1 MKFKIKK
8 LLSSPPK
15 TLALGFL
22 MLILIGTILL
32 SLPISMREKSS
43 NIVLDAFFTSTS
55 AVCVTGLIVQ
65 NTASHWTAFGKAV
78 ILMLIQVGGIGF
90 MTVATSFFIF
100 SGKRVSLRERLIIKE
115 QFNSNQR
122 SGIVR
127 LSNRVI
133 KYTVIIE
140 VAGAILLSLYFV
152 PKFGI
157 RNGIIYSIFHSISAF
172 CNAGFDILGNSLIG
186 YNEAPIVIYTLSFL
200 VILGGIG
207 FSFLREVYEIRKF
220 KKFSLHTKLVLQSTG
235 VLLFIGFV
243 LFILLEFNNGAT
255 IKNLSW
261 FGKINATWFQAVVPR
276 TAGFQSVNYSLVKD
290 STLLVT
296 IILMFIGASPGGTG
310 GGVKTTTIAVIV
322 ASVIS
327 VVKGSDDTE
336 IFDRRIENNIIKKA
350 LAIFTVALLL
360 VLIASFTITV
370 LQPNIRFIDVLFE
383 VTSAFG
389 TVGLGVG
396 VSDHLHVVG
405 KLILCFIMYVG
416 RLGPLTLLYTINIK
430 QKHKSI
436 RLAQDDVIVG

>member
-1 MKFKIKK
+1 M
-8 LLSSPPK
+8 
-15 TLALGFL
+15 
-22 MLILIGTILL
+22 
-32 SLPISMREKSS
+32 
-43 NIVLDAFFTSTS
+43 
-55 AVCVTGLIVQ
+55 
-65 NTASHWTAFGKAV
+65 
-78 ILMLIQVGGIGF
+78 
-90 MTVATSFFIF
+90 
-100 SGKRVSLRERLIIKE
+100 
-115 QFNSNQR
+115 
-122 SGIVR
+122 
-127 LSNRVI
+127 
-133 KYTVIIE
+133 
-140 VAGAILLSLYFV
+140 
-152 PKFGI
+152 
-157 RNGIIYSIFHSISAF
+157 
-172 CNAGFDILGNSLIG
+172 IG

-207 FSFLREVYEIRKF
+207 FSVLREVYEIRKF

>member
-22 MLILIGTILL
+22 TLILIGTILL
-32 SLPISMREKSS
+32 SLPISLREDSP
-43 NIVLDAFFTSTS
+43 NVVLDAFFTSTS

-65 NTASHWTAFGKAV
+65 NTASHWTPFGKAV

-140 VAGAILLSLYFV
+140 VAGALLLATYFV
-152 PKFGI
+152 PKFGL
-157 RNGIIYSIFHSISAF
+157 RNGIIYSIFHSVSAF

-186 YNEAPIVIYTLSFL
+186 YNEVPIVIYTLSFL
-200 VILGGIG
+200 VILGGLG
-207 FSFLREVYEIRKF
+207 FSVLRNVYEIRNF

-235 VLLFIGFV
+235 ILLFIGFV

-255 IKNLSW
+255 IKNMSL
-261 FGKINATWFQAVVPR
+261 FGKINASWFQAVVPR

-296 IILMFIGASPGGTG
+296 TILMFIGASPGGTG

-322 ASVIS
+322 AAVIS

-336 IFDRRIENNIIKKA
+336 MFNRRVDNKIIKKA

-405 KLILCFIMYVG
+405 KLIICFMMYVG

-430 QKHKSI
+430 QKHRSI

>member
-207 FSFLREVYEIRKF
+207 FSVLREVYEIRKF
-220 KKFSLHTKLVLQSTG
+220 KKFSLHTKLV
-235 VLLFIGFV
+235 
-243 LFILLEFNNGAT
+243 
-255 IKNLSW
+255 
-261 FGKINATWFQAVVPR
+261 
-276 TAGFQSVNYSLVKD
+276 
-290 STLLVT
+290 
-296 IILMFIGASPGGTG
+296 
-310 GGVKTTTIAVIV
+310 
-322 ASVIS
+322 
-327 VVKGSDDTE
+327 
-336 IFDRRIENNIIKKA
+336 
-350 LAIFTVALLL
+350 
-360 VLIASFTITV
+360 
-370 LQPNIRFIDVLFE
+370 
-383 VTSAFG
+383 
-389 TVGLGVG
+389 
-396 VSDHLHVVG
+396 
-405 KLILCFIMYVG
+405 
-416 RLGPLTLLYTINIK
+416 
-430 QKHKSI
+430 
-436 RLAQDDVIVG
+436 

>member
-1 MKFKIKK
+1 
-8 LLSSPPK
+8 
-15 TLALGFL
+15 
-22 MLILIGTILL
+22 
-32 SLPISMREKSS
+32 
-43 NIVLDAFFTSTS
+43 
-55 AVCVTGLIVQ
+55 
-65 NTASHWTAFGKAV
+65 
-78 ILMLIQVGGIGF
+78 

-207 FSFLREVYEIRKF
+207 FSVLREVYEIRKF

>member
-65 NTASHWTAFGKAV
+65 NTASHWTAFGKVV

-207 FSFLREVYEIRKF
+207 FSVLREVYEIRKF

-255 IKNLSW
+255 IKNLSR